1 MSKMLETKNK
11 ILALLKRRQMTI
23 SELSRELKLS
33 TATVSQH
40 MDELQRMGSIE
51 RVDNQHFKKLKY
63 YRITEHTSET
73 RQQVVSMSRY
83 LAGVAVVIVVLAFM
97 LAVYTPGL
105 SKRSQNLP
113 ETTIAPNSSAVPAT
127 TSAASTPPPVAV
139 QSLACPM
146 IAYTLNGSIT
156 GHTGADLYNVSYNN
170 GTIADYVIGAG
181 SNATLNVT
189 ELVANVLNHNSS
201 INYNRQHSMI
211 LFREGQGFNESH
223 PGISMSITPA
233 TYNAVDNETLHA
245 TAILSANATAN
256 GTYWLYIDGPCGGG
270 VRPVLITIGS
280 KPYDGTVIMPSGTFI

>member
-11 ILALLKRRQMTI
+11 ILALLKSRQMTI

-51 RVDNQHFKKLKY
+51 RVENRHFKKLKY
-63 YRITEHTSET
+63 YRITEHTSEA
-73 RQQVVSMSRY
+73 RQQVMPMARY

-97 LAVYTPGL
+97 VAVYTPGL
-105 SKRSQNLP
+105 FKRSQSSP
-113 ETTIAPNSSAVPAT
+113 VTTTAPNSSAVPAI
-127 TSAASTPPPVAV
+127 TSTASAPSPAGV

-146 IAYTLNGSIT
+146 IAYTLNGSIS
-156 GHTGADLYNVSYNN
+156 GYTGADLYNISYNN
-170 GTIADYVIGAG
+170 GTVADYAIRAG

-189 ELVANVLNHNSS
+189 ELVENVLNLNSS

-245 TAILSANATAN
+245 TATLSVNASAS

-280 KPYDGTVIMPSGTFI
+280 KPYNGTVIMPSGTFI